1 MKATSNAVEELAK
14 GREPKEMSRPS
25 TTTRSGFMES
35 QGAGNFFF
43 PLIFQSFSNN

>member
-35 QGAGNFFF
+35 QGAGNFF
-43 PLIFQSFSNN
+43 PL